1 MNSYNKL
8 IIEVKD
14 RIGYLT
20 INQPKALNALDS
32 EVLQE
37 LNTALTEIGSNE
49 AIQVLIVTG
58 AGEKAFVAGANI
70 KEMSQKNP
78 IEGKEF
84 SELGNAVFAKLSKLP
99 QPTIA
104 AVNGFAL
111 GGGSELALACDMRIA
126 SEAMKIGQ
134 PEVSLGIIPG
144 FGGTQRLSR
153 LVGVAK
159 AKELIF
165 TGKNIKADE
174 AEKIGLVNK
183 VVAPEA
189 LLTEAETLA
198 QAILKNASFAV
209 QQAKVVID
217 KGLEMPL
224 DHALTL
230 ESDVFGLCFATEDQ
244 TEGMSAFIEKRSSKF
259 KGQ

>member
-8 IIEVKD
+8 IVEVKD

-104 AVNGFAL
+104 
-111 GGGSELALACDMRIA
+111 E
-126 SEAMKIGQ
+126 IGRAH
-134 PEVSLGIIPG
+134 V
-144 FGGTQRLSR
+144 
-153 LVGVAK
+153 
-159 AKELIF
+159 
-165 TGKNIKADE
+165 
-174 AEKIGLVNK
+174 
-183 VVAPEA
+183 
-189 LLTEAETLA
+189 
-198 QAILKNASFAV
+198 
-209 QQAKVVID
+209 
-217 KGLEMPL
+217 
-224 DHALTL
+224 
-230 ESDVFGLCFATEDQ
+230 
-244 TEGMSAFIEKRSSKF
+244 
-259 KGQ
+259 

>member
-14 RIGYLT
+14 RTGYLT
-20 INQPKALNALDS
+20 INQTKVSNDLDS

-78 IEGKEF
+78 MEGKEF
-84 SELGNAVFAKLSKLP
+84 SELGNADFAKLSKLQ

-159 AKELIF
+159 AKE
-165 TGKNIKADE
+165 
-174 AEKIGLVNK
+174 IGRAHV
-183 VVAPEA
+183 
-189 LLTEAETLA
+189 
-198 QAILKNASFAV
+198 
-209 QQAKVVID
+209 
-217 KGLEMPL
+217 
-224 DHALTL
+224 
-230 ESDVFGLCFATEDQ
+230 
-244 TEGMSAFIEKRSSKF
+244 
-259 KGQ
+259 